1 MNNFKKGMS
10 PYLAGVFS
18 GLLLVVSVFITGNFF
33 GASTSYVRTA
43 GMLKEG
49 VSPVVEKMGEVDIVY
64 YDKYIPIVDWQWM
77 FVTGVVIGGFI
88 AAKIFGEFKLVALP
102 QRWIQRFGS
111 SIPKRAIIAFFGGV
125 VAMFGARMA
134 GGCPSGHGLSGLS
147 QLSLSGI
154 ISIMGFFGA
163 GVIVAHI
170 LYKKRLF

>member
-1 MNNFKKGMS
+1 MNNIKKGMN
-10 PYLAGVFS
+10 PYIAGIYS
-18 GLLLVVSVFITGNFF
+18 GLLLVVSVYITGHFF

-49 VSPVVEKMGEVDIVY
+49 IAPVVEKTGAVEVLY
-64 YDKYIPIVDWQWM
+64 YDKFIPIVDWQWM

-102 QRWIQRFGS
+102 SRWKERFGT
-111 SIPKRAIIAFFGGV
+111 SISKRALIAFIGGII
-125 VAMFGARMA
+125 AMFGARMA

-147 QLSLSGI
+147 QLSLSGF
-154 ISIMGFFGA
+154 ISLAGFFGA

>member
-1 MNNFKKGMS
+1 MKEIKKGMS
-10 PYLAGVFS
+10 PYLAGVYS
-18 GLLLVVSVFITGNFF
+18 GLLLIVSVYVTGHFF

-49 VSPVVEKMGEVDIVY
+49 VSPVVEQASKIDVVY

-88 AAKIFGEFKLVALP
+88 AAKMFGEFKLVALP
-102 QRWIQRFGS
+102 RRWKERFGT
-111 SIPKRAIIAFFGGV
+111 SIPKRAIIAFIGGV
-125 VAMFGARMA
+125 IAMFGARMA

-147 QLSLSGI
+147 QLSLSGF
-154 ISIMGFFGA
+154 ISLMGFFGA